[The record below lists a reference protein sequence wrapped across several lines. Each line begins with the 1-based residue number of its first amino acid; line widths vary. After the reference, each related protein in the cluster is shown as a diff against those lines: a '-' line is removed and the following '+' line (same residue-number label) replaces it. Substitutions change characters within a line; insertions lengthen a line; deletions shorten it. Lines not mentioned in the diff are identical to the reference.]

1 MTEQTPVASAHLPKE
16 MEATLIHIDSVVKSL
31 LKSAATEA
39 DTEKLADIAQ
49 RVAHMKLLIATPQPG
64 DKRTHMRV
72 GHQIATLYST
82 GEAMKD
88 CVIAD
93 LSVGGVMLELDEA
106 IADGASIDVM
116 VPSIGMMKGHVARAL
131 PDGCHVAFD
140 DVTEAQKAAISEL
153 LKNTLWS
160 V

>member
-1 MTEQTPVASAHLPKE
+1 MTDQTPVPSGHLPKDL
-16 MEATLIHIDSVVKSL
+16 EATLIHIDSVVKSL

-64 DKRTHMRV
+64 DKRTNMRV

-82 GEAMKD
+82 GDTMRD

-93 LSVGGVMLELDEA
+93 LSVGGVMLELDESLD
-106 IADGASIDVM
+106 DGASIEVM
-116 VPSIGMMKGHVARAL
+116 VPGIGMMKGHVARSL
-131 PDGCHVAFD
+131 KDGCHVAFD
-140 DVTEAQKAAISEL
+140 DVSEADKAAISEL